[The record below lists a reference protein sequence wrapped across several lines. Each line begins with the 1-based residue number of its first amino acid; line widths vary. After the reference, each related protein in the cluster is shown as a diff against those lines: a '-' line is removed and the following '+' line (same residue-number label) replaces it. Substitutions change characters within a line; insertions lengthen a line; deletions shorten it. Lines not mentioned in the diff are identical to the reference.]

1 MATLIKDVTKYK
13 ETIGGVQQSLE
24 WDTIKGIVRTAEML
38 YIIPVLGD
46 EFYEELVAYTGND
59 VNILALIDRLQQ
71 AIGYYTL
78 ALSVPQMVASM
89 GDGGMAVNT
98 QGSGQAV
105 AKWMNVQ
112 LIDNSMGL
120 ADKALESAI
129 QYLVKYGNKKISSFD
144 DEDFSE
150 EYSTPE
156 GYREGQVYVFETWR
170 NSDTYLASK
179 KLFISTAT
187 ILTEH
192 FPVAKGSHRV
202 YISMLQYLKRA
213 EKTFIQPLLGKA
225 FFDDLKAKIADDETE
240 LSEEEE
246 IVIDLIRSALAHKA
260 FSMGLPYLNFNA
272 DFQLVSET
280 DGVKNQDPATRGKV
294 DGMKVDCDDN
304 AKIFGNKLKAYIDS
318 VASADVLS
326 AYFDSPSYIPSV
338 TNKVYYRKP
347 IDPRQPFVSF

>member
-1 MATLIKDVTKYK
+1 MATLIKDVSTYK

-24 WDTIKGIVRTAEML
+24 WDTIKGIVRTAETL

-46 EFYEELVAYTGND
+46 EFYEELVAYMGIDT
-59 VNILALIDRLQQ
+59 NILALIDRLKQ
-71 AIGYYTL
+71 AVGYYTL

-129 QYLVKYGNKKISSFD
+129 QYLQKYDSKKVEGIYVFKTWRDSNT
-144 DEDFSE
+144 
-150 EYSTPE
+150 YST
-156 GYREGQVYVFETWR
+156 
-170 NSDTYLASK
+170 SK
-179 KLFISTAT
+179 SLFISTAT

-213 EKTFIQPLLGKA
+213 EKIFIQPLLGKA
-225 FFDDLKAKIADDETE
+225 FFDDLKEKIADDETE
-240 LSEEEE
+240 LSGEEET
-246 IVIDLIRSALAHKA
+246 VIDLLRSALVHKA

-294 DGMKVDCDDN
+294 DGMKVDCEDN

-318 VASADVLS
+318 VASANVLS
-326 AYFDSPSYIPSV
+326 AYFNSTTYIPSV

-347 IDPRQPFVSF
+347 IDPKQPFVSF